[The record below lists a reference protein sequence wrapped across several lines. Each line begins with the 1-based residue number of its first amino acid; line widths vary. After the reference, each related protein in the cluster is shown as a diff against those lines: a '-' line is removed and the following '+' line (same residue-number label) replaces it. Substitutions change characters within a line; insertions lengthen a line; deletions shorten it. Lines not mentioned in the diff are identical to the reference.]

1 MMSDGYHTQFPS
13 LLREPCPMPLDA
25 SFLAAFF
32 VGFTGG
38 VHCVGM
44 CGGIVGALS
53 FGVPEPVRGR
63 ALRFLPYL
71 LAYNTGRLLSYTVAG
86 ALVGGLGLLA
96 ANLALLHRGQL
107 ALQGLAALFMIAL
120 GLYLGG
126 WWGGLAHIER
136 AGAGIWR
143 RLEPLG
149 RRLVPV
155 RGPAHAFGLGLVWGW
170 LPCGLVYSVLVWA
183 LTAGGPGQGAL
194 LLLGF
199 GLGTLP
205 NLLAMGLVAGRM
217 AVFTRQ
223 PWVQRSAG
231 LLVIAFGVL
240 EGYRALA

>member
-1 MMSDGYHTQFPS
+1 
-13 LLREPCPMPLDA
+13 MPLDA
-25 SFLAAFF
+25 TFLAAFI

-53 FGVPEPVRGR
+53 FGVPDTVRGQP
-63 ALRFLPYL
+63 LRFLPYL
-71 LAYNTGRLLSYTVAG
+71 LAYNGGRVLSYTVAG
-86 ALVGGLGLLA
+86 AIMGGLGLLA
-96 ANLALLHRGQL
+96 ANLALLHRSQL
-107 ALQGLAALFMIAL
+107 VLQVIAALFMIAL

-126 WWGGLAHIER
+126 WWQGLARVEQ
-136 AGAGIWR
+136 AGRGIWR
-143 RLEPLG
+143 HLEPLG

-155 RGPAHAFGLGLVWGW
+155 RHPAHAFGLGLVWGW

-183 LTAGGPGQGAL
+183 LSAGGPVEGAL

-205 NLLAMGLVAGRM
+205 NLFAMGLVAARV
-217 AVFTRQ
+217 AAFTRK
-223 PWVQRSAG
+223 PWVRHTAG

-240 EGYRALA
+240 EAYRALA

>member
-1 MMSDGYHTQFPS
+1 
-13 LLREPCPMPLDA
+13 MPLDA
-25 SFLAAFF
+25 SFLAALI

-53 FGVPEPVRGR
+53 FGVPESVRGQS
-63 ALRFLPYL
+63 LRFLPYL
-71 LAYNTGRLLSYTVAG
+71 FAYNGGRVLSYTLAG
-86 ALVGGLGLLA
+86 ALMGGLGLLA

-107 ALQGLAALFMIAL
+107 VLQVIAAVFMIAL

-126 WWGGLAHIER
+126 WWNGLVRVER
-136 AGAGIWR
+136 AGTTVWR

-155 RGPAHAFGLGLVWGW
+155 RRPAHAFGLGLVWGW
-170 LPCGLVYSVLVWA
+170 LPCGLVYSVLIWA
-183 LTAGGPGQGAL
+183 LSAGGPAEGAA

-205 NLLAMGLVAGRM
+205 NLFAMGLMAARM
-217 AVFTRQ
+217 AAFTRKT
-223 PWVQRSAG
+223 WVRRAAG
-231 LLVIAFGVL
+231 LLVIAFGVV
-240 EGYRALA
+240 EGYRAIV